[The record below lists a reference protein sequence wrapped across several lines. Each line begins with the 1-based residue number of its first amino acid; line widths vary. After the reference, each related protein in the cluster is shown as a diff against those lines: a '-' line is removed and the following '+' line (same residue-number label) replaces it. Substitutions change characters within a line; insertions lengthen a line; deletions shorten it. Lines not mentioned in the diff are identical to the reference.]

1 MSDAMS
7 MPLGKCVQ
15 FLSGGTP
22 SMQKAEYW
30 GGDIPWVSAKDLKT
44 LVLRESQDHL
54 SKLGATSGTRMVG
67 PGAILMLVRGMTLH
81 HDIPICIAGR
91 PLAFNQDIKA
101 LIPDEGM
108 IDGRYL
114 LYALLAK
121 KDILLSLV
129 DSAGH
134 GTGRLNTDQLKAL
147 PIPLPPLAEQKR
159 IAHILGTLDDKIELN
174 RRMNATLEAT
184 ARALFQSWFIDFD
197 PVRQNM
203 DRNQP
208 SPGLRPPSP
217 KGRGTSDTGSFELD
231 KATAALFP
239 DSFQDS
245 ALGAIPTGTY
255 VAAAVRT
262 VELSQ
267 QRYDAGLVAY
277 FDVVDAART
286 SLDARRAA
294 ARLQG
299 QRHLATVALVKAL
312 GGDWK

>member
-147 PIPLPPLAEQKR
+147 PIPLPPLATQQAIVKEIEAEQALVAANRELITRFEKK
-159 IAHILGTLDDKIELN
+159 IQATLARVCGGGRHRSYDRLVQCQSRFYDGNTHDSLCRGHYCHGLDREKIEH
-174 RRMNATLEAT
+174 TCEA
-184 ARALFQSWFIDFD
+184 
-197 PVRQNM
+197 
-203 DRNQP
+203 
-208 SPGLRPPSP
+208 
-217 KGRGTSDTGSFELD
+217 K
-231 KATAALFP
+231 
-239 DSFQDS
+239 
-245 ALGAIPTGTY
+245 Y
-255 VAAAVRT
+255 
-262 VELSQ
+262 
-267 QRYDAGLVAY
+267 
-277 FDVVDAART
+277 
-286 SLDARRAA
+286 
-294 ARLQG
+294 
-299 QRHLATVALVKAL
+299 
-312 GGDWK
+312 